1 MFITAKEVSEDIF
14 NGMVTASTI
23 RRWARTHKIPVCQCS
38 QRCQMLFDQAEMKRF
53 AKTSRFRFNC
63 TDEVDE

>member
-14 NGMVTASTI
+14 NGMVTAATV

-38 QRCQMLFDQAEMKRF
+38 HGCIMLFDQAEMKRF
-53 AKTSRFRFNC
+53 AKTSRFSFNC
-63 TDEVDE
+63 SDEVV